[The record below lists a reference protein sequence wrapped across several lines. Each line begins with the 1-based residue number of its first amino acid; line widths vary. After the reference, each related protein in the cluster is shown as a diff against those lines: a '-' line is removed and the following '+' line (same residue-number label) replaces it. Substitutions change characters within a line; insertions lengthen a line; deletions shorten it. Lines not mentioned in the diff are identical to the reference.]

1 MQNARSSLFFRA
13 EDCFFAKIGFNV
25 GEHGV
30 AFPIKLFFNQEVSE
44 MYSRIEV
51 KKANDVVVV
60 LCLDPKLNDEYT
72 IQEWGDQLEAVAEM
86 VTKALILD
94 FNKVKFMSSSA
105 LRVLITLQK
114 MTDLSK
120 VPLLLCNLNDDIME
134 IFKITNL
141 ETIFKIRKGVDEAIR
156 SLQYLK

>member
-1 MQNARSSLFFRA
+1 
-13 EDCFFAKIGFNV
+13 
-25 GEHGV
+25 
-30 AFPIKLFFNQEVSE
+30 

-51 KKANDVVVV
+51 KKVNDVIVL

-72 IQEWGDQLEAVAEM
+72 IQEWGDQVTAVAET
-86 VTKALILD
+86 VSKALIID
-94 FNKVKFMSSSA
+94 FTKVKFMSSSA

-114 MTDLSK
+114 TTDANK
-120 VPLLLCNLNDDIME
+120 VPLLLCGMNDEILD

-141 ETIFKIRKGVDEAIR
+141 DTIFKIRKGTEEAIR

>member
-1 MQNARSSLFFRA
+1 
-13 EDCFFAKIGFNV
+13 
-25 GEHGV
+25 
-30 AFPIKLFFNQEVSE
+30 

-51 KKANDVVVV
+51 NKVNDVVVV

-72 IQEWGDQLEAVAEM
+72 IQEWGDQLEAVAET
-86 VTKALILD
+86 VTTSLILD
-94 FNKVKFMSSSA
+94 FSKVKFMSSSA

-114 MTDLSK
+114 TTDLSS

-156 SLQYLK
+156 SIQYLK

>member
-1 MQNARSSLFFRA
+1 
-13 EDCFFAKIGFNV
+13 
-25 GEHGV
+25 
-30 AFPIKLFFNQEVSE
+30 

-51 KKANDVVVV
+51 KKVNDVIVVY
-60 LCLDPKLNDEYT
+60 CLDPKLNDEYT
-72 IQEWGDQLEAVAEM
+72 IQEWGDQVTAVAES

-94 FNKVKFMSSSA
+94 FSKVKFMSSSA

-114 MTDLSK
+114 TTDAAGL
-120 VPLLLCNLNDDIME
+120 PLLLCSLNDDILD

-141 ETIFKIRKGVDEAIR
+141 ETIFKIRKGADEAIR

>member
-1 MQNARSSLFFRA
+1 
-13 EDCFFAKIGFNV
+13 
-25 GEHGV
+25 
-30 AFPIKLFFNQEVSE
+30 

-51 KKANDVVVV
+51 KKVNDVVVV
-60 LCLDPKLNDEYT
+60 LCLDPKLNDEYA
-72 IQEWGDQLEAVAEM
+72 IQEWGDQLEAVAET

-94 FNKVKFMSSSA
+94 FSKVKFMSSSA

-114 MTDLSK
+114 STDSTE
-120 VPLLLCNLNDDIME
+120 VPLLLCSLNDDILE

>member
-1 MQNARSSLFFRA
+1 V
-13 EDCFFAKIGFNV
+13 KIGFN
-25 GEHGV
+25 GRNTE
-30 AFPIKLFFNQEVSE
+30 FLLPTKPFSSQEVPA

-51 KKANDVVVV
+51 KKVNDVVVV
-60 LCLDPKLNDEYT
+60 LCLDSKLNDEYM
-72 IQEWGDQLEAVAEM
+72 IQEWGDQLEAVAET

-94 FNKVKFMSSSA
+94 FGKVEFMSSSA
-105 LRVLITLQK
+105 LRELITLQK
-114 MTDLSK
+114 TTDLNG
-120 VPLLLCNLNDDIME
+120 VPLLLCSLNDDIMG

>member
-1 MQNARSSLFFRA
+1 
-13 EDCFFAKIGFNV
+13 
-25 GEHGV
+25 
-30 AFPIKLFFNQEVSE
+30 

-51 KKANDVVVV
+51 KKVSDVIVVI
-60 LCLDPKLNDEYT
+60 CLDPKLNDEYT
-72 IQEWGDQLEAVAEM
+72 IQEWGDQVEAVAET

-94 FNKVKFMSSSA
+94 FAKVKFMSSSA

-114 MTDLSK
+114 TTDLNG
-120 VPLLLCNLNDDIME
+120 VPLLLCNLNDEILD

>member
-1 MQNARSSLFFRA
+1 LFFS
-13 EDCFFAKIGFNV
+13 
-25 GEHGV
+25 
-30 AFPIKLFFNQEVSE
+30 QEVLA

-72 IQEWGDQLEAVAEM
+72 IQEWGDQLEAVAKT

-94 FNKVKFMSSSA
+94 FSKVRFMSSSA
-105 LRVLITLQK
+105 LRVLIILQK
-114 MTDLSK
+114 MTDLSN
-120 VPLLLCNLNDDIME
+120 VPLLLCNLNDDIVE

>member
-1 MQNARSSLFFRA
+1 
-13 EDCFFAKIGFNV
+13 
-25 GEHGV
+25 
-30 AFPIKLFFNQEVSE
+30 

-51 KKANDVVVV
+51 NKVNDVVVV
-60 LCLDPKLNDEYT
+60 LCLDPKLNDEYA
-72 IQEWGDQLEAVAEM
+72 IQEWGDQLEAVAET
-86 VTKALILD
+86 VTKALIID
-94 FNKVKFMSSSA
+94 FSKVKFMSSSA

-114 MTDLSK
+114 TTDLCS

-141 ETIFKIRKGVDEAIR
+141 ETIFKIRKGLDEAIR